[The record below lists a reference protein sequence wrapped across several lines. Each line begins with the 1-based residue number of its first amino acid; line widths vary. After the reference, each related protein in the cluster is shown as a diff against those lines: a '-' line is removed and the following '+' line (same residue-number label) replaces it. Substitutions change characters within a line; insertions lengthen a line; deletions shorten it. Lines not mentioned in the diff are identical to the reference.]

1 MPDAS
6 LLKRLYAV
14 VLLCW
19 MSHVSYA
26 QSASIRVL
34 FRHMANGKPLVLR
47 DSTYQNA
54 SGETYSVSRLKYYVS
69 HVSLPGVISKME
81 PEDYY
86 LVDVAK
92 EQYAFTLQ
100 AEAGTIRQLRFLLGV
115 DSLANVSGA
124 QTGALDPLNDM
135 FWTWNSGYIFF
146 KLEGESPQSGAD
158 LHRIEHHL
166 GGFRNGQAI
175 ATSIQLNLPAPLI
188 VRAGEQKTLVI
199 EMNLDAYWNGDAPI
213 SIRSTPLC
221 MTPGPLT
228 MQLAANFKQLFQIKT
243 IE

>member
-1 MPDAS
+1 
-6 LLKRLYAV
+6 
-14 VLLCW
+14 
-19 MSHVSYA
+19 
-26 QSASIRVL
+26 
-34 FRHMANGKPLVLR
+34 
-47 DSTYQNA
+47 
-54 SGETYSVSRLKYYVS
+54 
-69 HVSLPGVISKME
+69 ME

-86 LVDVAK
+86 LVDLAK
-92 EQYAFTLQ
+92 DQYAFTLQ
-100 AEAGTIRQLRFLLGV
+100 AEPGTIRQIRFLLGV

-166 GGFRNGQAI
+166 GGFRSGQSI
-175 ATSIQLNLPAPLI
+175 ATWIQLDLPETLI
-188 VRAGEQKTLVI
+188 VRAGDQKTIVVN
-199 EMNLDAYWNGDAPI
+199 MNLDAYWDGSPTN
-213 SIRSTPLC
+213 SIQALPLC

-228 MQLAANFKQLFQIKT
+228 MQLASHFTQLFRIQT

>member
-6 LLKRLYAV
+6 SLKRLYAI
-14 VLLCW
+14 VLLC
-19 MSHVSYA
+19 MIGYFSTA
-26 QSASIRVL
+26 QTAAVRL
-34 FRHMANGKPLVLR
+34 EFRHTANGKPLVLR
-47 DSTYQNA
+47 DSVYHNA
-54 SGETYSVSRLKYYVS
+54 LGETYSVSRLKYYIS
-69 HVSLPGVISKME
+69 HATLVDTKSRME

-86 LVDVAK
+86 LVDLAK
-92 EQYAFTLQ
+92 DQYAFTLQ
-100 AEAGTIRQLRFLLGV
+100 AEPGTIRQIRFLVGV

-175 ATSIQLNLPAPLI
+175 ATWIQLDLPQAMKLQ
-188 VRAGEQKTLVI
+188 AGDQKTIVVN
-199 EMNLDAYWNGDAPI
+199 MNLDGYWDGPQPN
-213 SIRSTPLC
+213 SIQAMPLC

-228 MQLAANFKQLFQIKT
+228 IQLASHFAQLFRIQT